1 MRCIPVHQAI
11 GHVLAYDVTRVAPGM
26 NKGPAFKKGCVIKEQ
41 DIETFLDMGKAH
53 IDGLK
58 SFSNQIHEDAA
69 AGRIAAAAA
78 GPGLKLAAPSEGCVN
93 LISEYSGL
101 FKVNVSALTQLN
113 AIQNVVLATLHGNH
127 RVEAGQ
133 PVAGIR
139 VIPLVISE
147 NLVAKAERLCQSHH
161 PLITIKPFKSL
172 RVGMIITGSDI
183 FLGRIKDQFGPVVRR
198 TIETLGSR
206 ILHQI
211 YVPDDVDKMVA
222 GIRSLIEEGAQMVV
236 LTGGMSVGPD
246 DRATAGIRSA
256 GAKVISYGASTFLG
270 AMFMLAYI
278 DDVPVLG
285 FPGSVMYHHTSI
297 FDLVVPRLLSGE
309 RLLNTDIAGSGHD
322 GFCAGSKDAA
332 IRWVDS
338 AKCDG
343 FDGLKDF

>member
-1 MRCIPVHQAI
+1 
-11 GHVLAYDVTRVAPGM
+11 
-26 NKGPAFKKGCVIKEQ
+26 
-41 DIETFLDMGKAH
+41 
-53 IDGLK
+53 
-58 SFSNQIHEDAA
+58 
-69 AGRIAAAAA
+69 
-78 GPGLKLAAPSEGCVN
+78 LAAPSEGCVN

-113 AIQNVVLATLHGNH
+113 GIQNIVFATLHGNQ
-127 RVEAGQ
+127 RVETGQ
-133 PVAGIR
+133 AVAEIR
-139 VIPLVISE
+139 VIPLVVSE
-147 NLVAKAERLCQSHH
+147 NLVAKAERLCHNHH

-172 RVGMIITGSDI
+172 RIGMITSGSEI
-183 FLGRIKDQFGPVVRR
+183 FPGRIKDQIGSVVKKKFETFG
-198 TIETLGSR
+198 S
-206 ILHQI
+206 QI
-211 YVPDDVDKMVA
+211 MRQFCIVDDVDKMVA
-222 GIRSLIEEGAQMVV
+222 GIRPLIEEGAQMVV
-236 LTGGMSVGPD
+236 LTGCLSVASY
-246 DRATAGIRSA
+246 DRATGGIRSI
-256 GAKVISYGASTFLG
+256 GAKMVSYGAPKFPG